1 VPGAADVAA
10 AVAAAVA
17 VAVPAVVVVAV
28 PAVVVADAVPAATG
42 EDAVAAA
49 AAAAAAGGGGAAS
62 AVVLQQV
69 KTLEEARVAMES
81 GGKEA
86 FTSFMLYHVALGTFA
101 RGFSAPFLVDT
112 AAEWGWVPEAFEATA
127 ARVCAHGVGGA
138 GSA

>member
-1 VPGAADVAA
+1 MPGAADVAA
-10 AVAAAVA
+10 AVAAAVVAA
-17 VAVPAVVVVAV
+17 VVVVVVVAV
-28 PAVVVADAVPAATG
+28 PAVVVAAAVPAATG

-49 AAAAAAGGGGAAS
+49 AAAAAVAVATV

-127 ARVCAHGVGGA
+127 ARVCAHGAGGA